1 MQERILAELF
11 RLCCVQTSS
20 PFSVV
25 SNSAIIFSLRLN
37 VTSPRMTNSGLSGNS
52 SRNSPLVHGYRAE
65 RRASYRNLARY
76 PADHPDHLLR
86 FSRKPVADIPR
97 HRMRNRTGADQ
108 QHDLADQSHL
118 GLFFP
123 VFRTGKVEF
132 AQPQELLHD
141 FPVNGP
147 LSRARYDAACVHVV
161 FLPRELPE
169 FARKYRHGDQP
180 LEFFL
185 VIDILIVLFDPE
197 YRRSA
202 RRKTGPEEVMPAVSR
217 ERHPTTVVPAGNQI
231 NFSKRNY

>member
-1 MQERILAELF
+1 MW
-11 RLCCVQTSS
+11 
-20 PFSVV
+20 
-25 SNSAIIFSLRLN
+25 
-37 VTSPRMTNSGLSGNS
+37 
-52 SRNSPLVHGYRAE
+52 
-65 RRASYRNLARY
+65 
-76 PADHPDHLLR
+76 
-86 FSRKPVADIPR
+86 
-97 HRMRNRTGADQ
+97 NRTGADQ

-118 GLFFP
+118 GLFLP

-147 LSRARYDAACVHVV
+147 LSRARYDVACVHVV

-202 RRKTGPEEVMPAVSR
+202 RRKTGPEEAMSAVSR
-217 ERHPTTVVPAGNQI
+217 ERHSAAVVTAGNDVPILILEIRFGTVIDHVDRIVVKHFELRVEFIDMIPCDRSGRQH
-231 NFSKRNY
+231 FVPGPAE